1 LSSSVLVSL
10 NAGKSD
16 GSVGALQAV
25 VSGTEPKQTAAATAL
40 IVEATTCEIPDL
52 CMIRHSL
59 FG

>member
-1 LSSSVLVSL
+1 VLVSL

-16 GSVGALQAV
+16 GSVGALQTV
-25 VSGTEPKQTAAATAL
+25 VSGTEPKQTAAGTAL

-52 CMIRHSL
+52 CIIRHSL

>member
-1 LSSSVLVSL
+1 VLVSL